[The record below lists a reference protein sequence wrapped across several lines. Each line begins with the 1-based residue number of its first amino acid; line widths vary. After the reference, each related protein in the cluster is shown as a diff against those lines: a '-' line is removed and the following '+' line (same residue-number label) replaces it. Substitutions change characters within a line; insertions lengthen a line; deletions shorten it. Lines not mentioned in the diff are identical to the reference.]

1 MKQNGLNEEQVK
13 KSREL
18 HGSNILTQIPPD
30 PLWKKFLNGFKD
42 PMIMILLVALIVQLV
57 LFFLGQSEWFEA
69 AGIFVAIVIANGV
82 ASISESKQEG
92 KASAL
97 KEEEEAKEEEKQ
109 PTTEELLTEIRDLL
123 AEKSTPQKDE

>member
-13 KSREL
+13 KIADL

-57 LFFLGQSEWFEA
+57 LFFSVSPSGSRLPEF
-69 AGIFVAIVIANGV
+69 
-82 ASISESKQEG
+82 
-92 KASAL
+92 L
-97 KEEEEAKEEEKQ
+97 R
-109 PTTEELLTEIRDLL
+109 LL
-123 AEKSTPQKDE
+123 